1 MILWSKVCIT
11 NVTFELFLSFMNS
24 QPSGQAL
31 YLCSV
36 QVRTA
41 VKFKGLFTD
50 LHHSCIIIKALKIL
64 NRLLTDRLL
73 TDLLLPDR
81 LLTAWLLTDRLLTD
95 RLLTDRLL
103 TARLLV
109 HWLLTARLLTDWLLT
124 ARLLVHWLLSGR
136 LLTERLLTVRQ
147 FTGQPL
153 VPVLYVSNRSSNLT
167 QILDYLC

>member
-1 MILWSKVCIT
+1 MNCCNVSFHHLFLFKFSIT
-11 NVTFELFLSFMNS
+11 NVIFELFLPFMNS
-24 QPSGQAL
+24 QLSGQAL

-73 TDLLLPDR
+73 TDRLLTDR
-81 LLTAWLLTDRLLTD
+81 LLTARLLTDRLLTD

-109 HWLLTARLLTDWLLT
+109 HR
-124 ARLLVHWLLSGR
+124 LLSGR
-136 LLTERLLTVRQ
+136 LLTDRLLTVRQ
-147 FTGQPL
+147 FTGQPYIGIGK
-153 VPVLYVSNRSSNLT
+153 VVKFS
-167 QILDYLC
+167 CA

>member
-1 MILWSKVCIT
+1 MNCCNVSFHHLFLFKFSIT
-11 NVTFELFLSFMNS
+11 NVIFELFLPFMNS
-24 QPSGQAL
+24 QLSGQAL

-73 TDLLLPDR
+73 TDRLLTDR
-81 LLTAWLLTDRLLTD
+81 LLTARLLTDWLLTARLLTARLLTD

-109 HWLLTARLLTDWLLT
+109 HRLLSARLLTD
-124 ARLLVHWLLSGR
+124 
-136 LLTERLLTVRQ
+136 RLLTVRQ
-147 FTGQPL
+147 FTG
-153 VPVLYVSNRSSNLT
+153 
-167 QILDYLC
+167 